1 MKAGHDVAIIEVGPR
16 DGLQNVTAFVETA
29 QKISLIR
36 RLTAS
41 GLKEIQAGAFVSP
54 LAIPQF
60 QDMKE
65 VAAGII
71 NLPKVRFSALVPNL
85 RGARAAVKSGFEKLI
100 FFFSLSE
107 SHNFNN
113 VRQTKEASLK
123 ELEAI
128 QRDLAAETPVE
139 LCVALAT
146 VFGCPFEG
154 RLITGHILKDICNL
168 ANMGIKEITLCDTVG
183 FGNPGQVEEIT
194 AACLRDFPEVDFA
207 VHFHNTRGLGLANA
221 LRAYDVGVRRFDAA
235 LGGLGG
241 CPFAP
246 GASGN
251 IATEDLVFMFNEM
264 GIHTGID
271 LDSILNV
278 SAYLKEILPGVA
290 LSSAVYRAGLPKA
303 QTSGRSCGAPGGNP
317 PFPAHQ
323 EWG

>member
-1 MKAGHDVAIIEVGPR
+1 MKTGHDVAIIEVGPR
-16 DGLQNVTAFVETA
+16 DGLQNVAAFVETA
-29 QKISLIR
+29 QKVSLIR
-36 RLTAS
+36 HLAAS

-54 LAIPQF
+54 RAIPQF
-60 QDMKE
+60 RDMKE
-65 VAAGII
+65 VVAGII
-71 NLPKVRFSALVPNL
+71 ALPEVSFSVLVPNL
-85 RGARAAVKSGFEKLI
+85 QGAREAVKSGIEKLI

-107 SHNFNN
+107 SHNLNN

-123 ELEAI
+123 GLEVI
-128 QRDLAAETPVE
+128 QRALAAETPVE

-154 RLITGHILKDICNL
+154 YMPTDHILKDIDKI

-183 FGNPGQVEEIT
+183 FGNPRQVEEIT
-194 AACLRDFPEVDFA
+194 GACLRDFPEVAFA

-221 LRAYDVGVRRFDAA
+221 LRAYDVGIRRFDAA
-235 LGGLGG
+235 VGGLGG

-264 GIHTGID
+264 GIPTGID
-271 LDSILNV
+271 LDSLLNV
-278 SAYLKEILPGVA
+278 SIFLKEILPGVV
-290 LSSAVYRAGLPKA
+290 LSSAVYQAGLPKT
-303 QTSGRSCGAPGGNP
+303 QTSGPECGAPGGNP

-323 EWG
+323 EW